1 MDPILRQKITD
12 RLTKFL
18 NRAPKENE
26 IVNGQNDATL
36 MHWIAQDDAA
46 AQTTQANQNK
56 ADIAALKAKVKI

>member
-18 NRAPKENE
+18 NRVPKEHE

-36 MHWIAQDDAA
+36 MGWIANDDAA
-46 AQTTQANQNK
+46 AQTTTLDAIK
-56 ADIAALKAKVKI
+56 SDVDKLKKKPVI